1 VNGFAPNFTP
11 TFAQAWWLLSL
22 AIFFEV
28 CGTVCMRLSEGFTRT
43 TPSILIFLFYAVSFG
58 LNTFV
63 IKVLGLGV
71 VYAVW
76 SGVGTAVTAAIGILY
91 FKEPA
96 TAIKLAS
103 IGLVV
108 IGVLGVHASSRVSA

>member
-1 VNGFAPNFTP
+1 MNSFVSNFTP
-11 TFAQAWWLLSL
+11 NFAQAWWLLSI
-22 AIFFEV
+22 AIAFEIA
-28 CGTVCMRLSEGFTRT
+28 GTVCMRLSEGFTRL
-43 TPSILIFLFYAVSFG
+43 TPSVLLFAFYAVSFA

-63 IKVLGLGV
+63 IKVLGLSV

-76 SGVGTAVTAAIGILY
+76 SGVGTAITAAIGVLY

-96 TAIKLAS
+96 TAVKLAS

-108 IGVLGVHASSRVSA
+108 IGVFGIHASSRT

>member
-1 VNGFAPNFTP
+1 MAFTP
-11 TFAQAWWLLSL
+11 TFVQAWGLLAV
-22 AIFFEV
+22 AIAFEIA
-28 CGTVCMRLSEGFTRT
+28 GTVCMRLSQGLTHLV
-43 TPSILIFLFYAVSFG
+43 PSLLIFVFYAISFG

-63 IKVLGLGV
+63 IKTLGLSV

-76 SGVGTAVTAAIGILY
+76 SGAGTVVTAAIGVWY

-96 TAIKLAS
+96 TALKLAS

-108 IGVLGVHASSRVSA
+108 IGVLGVHASSRG